1 MNKPFAAL
9 LLVAAALPVCAQT
22 YRSQNPYTSGE
33 LTLNRSRFE
42 AAAVGASGNLCQI
55 SGRVRQHIWRD
66 GNGCEVQFKTAKN
79 SITLSVP
86 EHARE
91 ACSAYCGHNASFE
104 QTYHKL
110 PAACTEQAA
119 AQTERRFQTAYRG
132 KRYADAVKI
141 KQQYLNRC
149 GSFLHITEQMR
160 TRNDLAVS
168 HKNAGNPA
176 ACRRTLQPLAE
187 HMAGSSGFTAP
198 PVYRESYERELQH
211 ARFNLKACGG

>member
-1 MNKPFAAL
+1 MKKTIAAL
-9 LLVAAALPVCAQT
+9 LAAAAALPAGAQT

-33 LTLNRSRFE
+33 LSFNRPHFQ
-42 AAAVGASGNLCQI
+42 ADTVGASGNLCQI
-55 SGRVRQHIWRD
+55 SGRVRHNIWRD
-66 GNGCEVQFKTAKN
+66 GNGCEVHFKTAEN

-86 EHARE
+86 DHARE
-91 ACSAYCGHNASFE
+91 ACAAYCGHNASFE
-104 QTYHKL
+104 RTYRKL

-119 AQTERRFQTAYRG
+119 AQTERRFQTAYRS
-132 KRYADAVKI
+132 KRYAAAAGI

-160 TRNDLAVS
+160 ARNDLAVS

-176 ACRRTLQPLAE
+176 ACRRALQALAG
-187 HMAGSSGFTAP
+187 HLDGSSGFTAP
-198 PVYRESYERELQH
+198 YIYRESYERGLQH